1 MRSKKFVVVYAL
13 AIFLIVMLVTIN
25 AVCSISQF
33 EIYCAT
39 GSTFGAARAEA
50 VQSRLDEEYR
60 GKSFLFFNENSVYD
74 AVSEEGGGYLEVLE
88 VQKVFPNKI
97 TVSVSEKYETFAFEK
112 DGRYYAVGDDGTVL
126 AIKNSAENNIDGQ
139 NTVVTGFTFP
149 DQKVGDVFTVD
160 ASCRGAYTA
169 LQALMDEL
177 KGRGMQRNAS
187 VIEYDTMG
195 ASDPQFNFSYF
206 YITCVEGVKIWIEGP
221 ETRTDEKIQ
230 AALDYYES
238 LDDGQRTY
246 GYISVVEET
255 GSGQIKPSYSHN
267 VPPISDGE

>member
-97 TVSVSEKYETFAFEK
+97 TVSVSERFETFAFEK

-126 AIKNSAENNIDGQ
+126 AIRDSAISNIGIN

-160 ASCRGAYTA
+160 ASCQGAYAA

-177 KGRGMQRNAS
+177 KERDVQYNAEK
-187 VIEYDTMG
+187 IMYGTMG
-195 ASDPQFNFSYF
+195 ASDPQFNYSYF
-206 YITCVEGVKIWIEGP
+206 YVTAVENVGIWNEGP

-267 VPPISDGE
+267 VPPISDDE